1 MEKNGTVISHETNA
15 YLESLDGMNL
25 AELKDAEARAKI
37 ALLVIAKLVV
47 ISELVYPSRQLE
59 GLFLATINKVKAPE
73 KKRKKSY
80 QTDSQSFDFDDD
92 GSVEVEEEFIGKVAD
107 EILKKSKPN

>member
-1 MEKNGTVISHETNA
+1 LFSYRGTTKFIIKADENIEFEIHNMEKNGTVISHETNA

-47 ISELVYPSRQLE
+47 ISE
-59 GLFLATINKVKAPE
+59 
-73 KKRKKSY
+73 
-80 QTDSQSFDFDDD
+80 
-92 GSVEVEEEFIGKVAD
+92 
-107 EILKKSKPN
+107 

>member
-25 AELKDAEARAKI
+25 AKLKDAEARSKI

-47 ISELVYPSRQLE
+47 ISELVYPSRKLE
-59 GLFLATINKVKAPE
+59 GLFSATINKVKAPE
-73 KKRKKSY
+73 RKRKISY
-80 QTDSQSFDFDDD
+80 QTDSQSFDFNDE
-92 GSVEVEEEFIGKVAD
+92 VEEVEEEFIDKVAD